1 MEIQETQNKEEKEK
15 ETEFE
20 MNSNTV
26 VVTKGSKVEIPKFS
40 VKGKFK

>member
-1 MEIQETQNKEEKEK
+1 MLQVYVEIQETPKKEEKTE

-40 VKGKFK
+40 V